1 MLIVCFLQL
10 LDINGFK
17 CSIYGTQTEIVVM
30 DTTYLNFRKELDF
43 NDSTPGSVK
52 NRLGQKSMEA
62 GEFKLLELAETIIIN
77 GIR

>member
-1 MLIVCFLQL
+1 
-10 LDINGFK
+10 
-17 CSIYGTQTEIVVM
+17 M
-30 DTTYLNFRKELDF
+30 DTTYLNYRKELDF